1 MAHEE
6 PLALF
11 AARLRELRAECGEPS
26 LRELSAYMKE
36 GGRTFPRST
45 VGDKLAGVSKPSWE
59 FVEAYVSTCARL
71 GGWPADLEH
80 WRVSYRRL
88 LRQLAERRSGHRQ
101 AVAAQVEL
109 AGADPAARAEPGLVP
124 AADPPRQ
131 LPGDVPAFTGR
142 EAEFVA
148 LDDLLTTSA
157 AAGSVAVVS
166 GTAGVGK
173 TALAVHWAHRVA
185 AAFPDG
191 QLYLDLRGYDAEA
204 PVTPVRALEGFLHAL
219 DGARAQTWGG
229 VDELAARFRSVVA
242 GRRML
247 LVLDNAGSV
256 DQVRPLLPGT
266 ASCFVLVT
274 SRDRLTAL
282 AVRHGARRVE
292 LDRLSLAESL
302 RLLGA
307 LVGPRIGTEPDS
319 AAVLAR
325 RCAQL
330 PLALRIAGDL
340 AAARPT
346 APLADLADDLAD
358 ERHRLDLLDAG
369 GDERT
374 DVRAVFSWSYRRL
387 DAGAMRLFRLLALH
401 PGDFDRYAAAA
412 LAGLD
417 PAELHRPLE
426 TLLRTHLVQRVDGDR
441 MELHD
446 LLRAYAHELLGD
458 DERRRVEVLVD
469 YYRHTAVA
477 ALDVASPDDDR
488 YDWLSRGG
496 YSGAL
501 PPFPSA
507 EVARRWLDAER
518 SNLMAVT
525 DYAHRH
531 ERWDE
536 TRELSAMLWRY
547 LDLDPVPD
555 GGHPLLSY
563 AR

>member
-6 PLALF
+6 PLAQF
-11 AARLRELRAECGEPS
+11 AARLRELRAVCGGPS
-26 LRELSAYMKE
+26 VRDLAEYMREA
-36 GGRTFPRST
+36 GRSFPRST
-45 VGDKLAGVSKPSWE
+45 ISDKLAGVSKPSWE
-59 FVEAYVSTCARL
+59 FVEAYVRTCARL
-71 GGWPADLEH
+71 GGHPADLDD
-80 WRVSYRRL
+80 WRSSYRRL
-88 LRQLAERRSGHRQ
+88 LQELAERRSGHRQ
-101 AVAAQVEL
+101 AVAAHLEL
-109 AGADPAARAEPGLVP
+109 TATGPTARPVPGLLP

-142 EAEFVA
+142 EAESAA
-148 LDDLLTTSA
+148 LDDLLTTAASA
-157 AAGSVAVVS
+157 GAVAVVS

-185 AAFPDG
+185 ATFPDG
-191 QLYLDLRGYDAEA
+191 QLYLDLRGYDVDA

-219 DGARAQTWGG
+219 DGNRAQPWGG
-229 VDELAARFRSVVA
+229 VDELAARFRSLVA

-247 LVLDNAGSV
+247 LVLDNANSV
-256 DQVRPLLPGT
+256 EQVRPLLPGT

-282 AVRHGARRVE
+282 AVRHGARRVA
-292 LDRLSLAESL
+292 LDRLPLDESL

-307 LVGPRIGTEPDS
+307 LVGPRVTADPES

-325 RCAQL
+325 SCAQL

-346 APLADLADDLAD
+346 APLADLAVDLAD
-358 ERHRLDLLDAG
+358 EQHRLDLLDAG

-387 DAGAMRLFRLLALH
+387 DPPAMRLFRLLALH

-412 LAGLD
+412 LAGLH
-417 PAELHRPLE
+417 PAQLHRPLE

-446 LLRAYAHELLGD
+446 LLRAYANELLRD
-458 DERRRVEVLVD
+458 DERRRVDVLVD
-469 YYRHTAVA
+469 YYRHAAIA
-477 ALDVASPDDDR
+477 ALDVASPDDR

-496 YSGAL
+496 YPGTLPSFADPGA
-501 PPFPSA
+501 
-507 EVARRWLDAER
+507 ARRWLDAER

-531 ERWDE
+531 DRWEE
-536 TRELSAMLWRY
+536 TKELSAMLWRY
-547 LDLDPVPD
+547 LDLEPATD
-555 GGHPLLSY
+555 GEHLLLSY
-563 AR
+563 ST

>member
-6 PLALF
+6 PLAQF
-11 AARLRELRAECGEPS
+11 AARLRDLRAECGGPS
-26 LRELSAYMKE
+26 VRDLAEYMKE
-36 GGRTFPRST
+36 AGRPFPRST
-45 VGDKLAGVSKPSWE
+45 ISDKLAGVSKPSWE
-59 FVEAYVSTCARL
+59 FVEAYVRTCARL
-71 GGWPADLEH
+71 GGRPADLDD
-80 WRVSYRRL
+80 WRSAYRRL
-88 LRQLAERRSGHRQ
+88 LQELARRRSGHRQ
-101 AVAAQVEL
+101 AVAAHLEL
-109 AGADPAARAEPGLVP
+109 TATGPAARAVPALVP

-131 LPGDVPAFTGR
+131 LPGDIPAFTGR
-142 EAEFVA
+142 DAESAA
-148 LDDLLTTSA
+148 LDDLLTTAASA
-157 AAGSVAVVS
+157 GAVAVVS

-191 QLYLDLRGYDAEA
+191 QLYLDLRGYDVDA

-219 DGARAQTWGG
+219 DGNRAQPWGG
-229 VDELAARFRSVVA
+229 VDELAARFRSLVA
-242 GRRML
+242 NRRML
-247 LVLDNAGSV
+247 LVLDNANSV

-282 AVRHGARRVE
+282 AVRHGARRVA
-292 LDRLSLAESL
+292 LDRLPLDESL

-307 LVGPRIGTEPDS
+307 LVGPRVTTDPES

-346 APLADLADDLAD
+346 APLADLAADLAD
-358 ERHRLDLLDAG
+358 EQHRLDLLDAG

-387 DAGAMRLFRLLALH
+387 DPPAMRLFRLLALH

-412 LAGLD
+412 LAGLH
-417 PAELHRPLE
+417 PAQLHRPLE

-446 LLRAYAHELLGD
+446 LLRAYANELLRD
-458 DERRRVEVLVD
+458 DERRRVDVLVD
-469 YYRHTAVA
+469 YYRHAAVA
-477 ALDVASPDDDR
+477 ALDVASPDDR
-488 YDWLSRGG
+488 YDWLTRGG
-496 YSGAL
+496 YPGTL
-501 PPFPSA
+501 PPFADPDA
-507 EVARRWLDAER
+507 ARRWLDAER
-518 SNLMAVT
+518 PNLMAVT

-531 ERWDE
+531 DRWDE
-536 TRELSAMLWRY
+536 TKQLSAMLWRY
-547 LDLDPVPD
+547 LDLEPATD
-555 GGHPLLSY
+555 GEHLLLSY
-563 AR
+563 ST